1 MATQTYTNGVTL
13 TDAGE
18 FDRFDSVA
26 YSVLTSVAGT
36 NTITATGPASYT
48 YAATRPPVWFIPAVT
63 NTGATTVNITP
74 SGGSALGAKN
84 VFSNGAACVGGELQ
98 AGIPVGLVYDGT
110 QLNIVGGPNQ
120 ILLGTE
126 QASTS
131 GTTIDFTGIP
141 AGTKQITVSLVGVS
155 TNGTSIIQVQLGDAG
170 GFETSGYSGAAWNNT
185 GGTVSNYSAGF
196 LLTGGGSAAAL
207 NQGSMTLTLEDSTD
221 NTWSERHVTGR
232 SDNASGNLGAGTK
245 SLSAGLTQL
254 RITTVNGTDAFDAG
268 GINISYET

>member
-141 AGTKQITVSLVGVS
+141 AGTKQITVSFVGVS
-155 TNGTSIIQVQLGDAG
+155 TNGTSIVIVQLGDAG
-170 GFETSGYSGAAWNNT
+170 GFETSGYSGAGA
-185 GGTVSNYSAGF
+185 SYSAATISNFSSGF
-196 LLTGGGSAAAL
+196 MLQPSHAATSVYHGKMEL
-207 NQGSMTLTLEDSTD
+207 SLEDSSD
-221 NTWSERHVTGR
+221 NTWTEKSSVGMT
-232 SDNASGNLGAGTK
+232 NTASGGHGAGSK
-245 SLSAGLTQL
+245 ALSATLTQV

-268 GINISYET
+268 AINISYE